1 MGVPSSWIVHGR
13 DGVPRCWWPGD
24 DELYVDY
31 HDREWGRP
39 LVDDRALFEK
49 MSLEG
54 FQSGL
59 SWLTI
64 LRKRENFRR
73 AFASFDIDRVAEFG
87 DVDMQRLLA
96 DAGIVRHRGKIEA
109 VIANA
114 RAVRAMHESGLSL
127 TTHLWAFC
135 SDLPLGRDGDP
146 AHPSGLATTSPSS
159 IAMSKDLKRR
169 GFRFVGPTTM
179 YSLMQS
185 AGMIND
191 HLEQC
196 HVHAEC
202 TALRHEALARVRS

>member
-1 MGVPSSWIVHGR
+1 MSWISIGGDGR
-13 DGVPRCWWPGD
+13 PRCWWPGD
-24 DELYVDY
+24 DALYVAY
-31 HDREWGRP
+31 HDDEWGRP
-39 LVDDRALFEK
+39 LTDDRALFEK

-73 AFASFDIDRVAEFG
+73 AFANFDIDAVAAFG
-87 DVDMQRLLA
+87 SADIERLVN

-109 VIANA
+109 VIGNA
-114 RAVRAMHESGLSL
+114 RAVRALREGGTSL
-127 TTHLWAFC
+127 TNHLWSFTTDA
-135 SDLPLGRDGDP
+135 PLGRDGEP

-159 IAMSKDLKRR
+159 VAMSKDLKKR

-196 HVHAEC
+196 HVHHAC
-202 TALRHEALARVRS
+202 GDARSQARRQILGRN